1 MKRVTVLVLVLLAAC
16 SKKKRPA
23 EAPATPPPS
32 ASAPAQPSTPPPST
46 PPAQP
51 PTPSFAVAAGKSD
64 VRLDSKTAK
73 RQGSLDLGIIIDTL
87 KVKLPELGGCYE
99 PALAT
104 LPNLSGNVQ
113 LAFQIGGDGKVGQ
126 SLAQGLK
133 NDAVERCMTEVV
145 KTVSFPPPPDGK
157 TTTAFI
163 PVLVKP
169 KR

>member
-1 MKRVTVLVLVLLAAC
+1 MKRVTVIVLVLLAAC
-16 SKKKRPA
+16 GKKKRPA

-32 ASAPAQPSTPPPST
+32 ASAPAPSATPAPTTPPP
-46 PPAQP
+46 A
-51 PTPSFAVAAGKSD
+51 PSFALAAGRSD
-64 VRLDSKTAK
+64 VKLDSKTAK

-87 KVKLPELGGCYE
+87 KLKLPELGGCYE

-145 KTVSFPPPPDGK
+145 RTVSFPPPPDGK

-169 KR
+169 RR

>member
-1 MKRVTVLVLVLLAAC
+1 MDTRSAAFGR
-16 SKKKRPA
+16 KQ
-23 EAPATPPPS
+23 T
-32 ASAPAQPSTPPPST
+32 PST

>member
-1 MKRVTVLVLVLLAAC
+1 MKRVTVIVFVLLAAC

-32 ASAPAQPSTPPPST
+32 ASAPAPSVTPT
-46 PPAQP
+46 PTTAPA
-51 PTPSFAVAAGKSD
+51 PSFALATGKSD
-64 VRLDSKTAK
+64 VKLDSKTAK

-99 PALAT
+99 AALAT

-133 NDAVERCMTEVV
+133 HDAVERCMTEVV

-169 KR
+169 RR

>member
-1 MKRVTVLVLVLLAAC
+1 MKRVTVIVFVLLAAC

-32 ASAPAQPSTPPPST
+32 ASAPAPSVTPT
-46 PPAQP
+46 PTTAPA
-51 PTPSFAVAAGKSD
+51 PSFALATGKSD
-64 VRLDSKTAK
+64 VKLDSKTAK
-73 RQGSLDLGIIIDTL
+73 RQGSLDLVIIIDTL

-169 KR
+169 RR

>member
-1 MKRVTVLVLVLLAAC
+1 MKRACVIVLVLLAAC

-32 ASAPAQPSTPPPST
+32 ASAPTPSATPAPTT
-46 PPAQP
+46 PPA
-51 PTPSFAVAAGKSD
+51 PSFALAAGKSD
-64 VRLDSKTAK
+64 VKLDSKTAK
-73 RQGSLDLGIIIDTL
+73 RQGSLDLVIIIDTL

-113 LAFQIGGDGKVGQ
+113 LAFQIGADGKVGQ

-163 PVLVKP
+163 PVLVRP